1 MLGNEAKGSVVKP
14 SIGRIV
20 TAVGFLARSNGTDE
34 APAIITRVW
43 GEHPDG
49 GWTVNATIFRDNAA
63 ENCASSVVLFDNAE
77 AARTSMGSN
86 ELGTAL
92 HWPERVA

>member
-1 MLGNEAKGSVVKP
+1 MSQKP

-43 GEHPDG
+43 GERPDG

-63 ENCASSVVLFDNAE
+63 ENYASSVLLFEDADV
-77 AARTSMGSN
+77 ARAHLQH
-86 ELGTAL
+86 EQATAL
-92 HWPERVA
+92 HWPARV